1 MSAEEL
7 LISMGPILLAFAFF
21 VIFGLLSS
29 REKRRRI
36 ELNHRERMAA
46 IEKGV
51 PLPEMPEL
59 DNPNPWNRPRL
70 QKSYPNAA
78 LTQELQ
84 INQEFDEELT
94 SNSPPWLRRG
104 GRDTKKIS
112 RSLLIWSGR
121 GGSFYYRLFQ
131 DWNQP
136 PRLRG
141 VRMLRGIS

>member
-59 DNPNPWNRPRL
+59 DSPNPWNRPRL
-70 QKSYPNAA
+70 QKSYPDAA
-78 LTQELQ
+78 LIWGIILLSAGT
-84 INQEFDEELT
+84 
-94 SNSPPWLRRG
+94 G
-104 GRDTKKIS
+104 GMGALALSSIRWP
-112 RSLLIWSGR
+112 RWHFRSGR
-121 GGSFYYRLFQ
+121 CGHFASLGL
-131 DWNQP
+131 
-136 PRLRG
+136 L
-141 VRMLRGIS
+141 